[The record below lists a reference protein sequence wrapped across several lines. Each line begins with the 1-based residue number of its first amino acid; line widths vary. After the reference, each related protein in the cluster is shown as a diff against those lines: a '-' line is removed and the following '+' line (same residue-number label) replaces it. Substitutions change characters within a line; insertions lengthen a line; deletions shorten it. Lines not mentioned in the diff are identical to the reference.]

1 MNEPQLEY
9 AGFWIRVWA
18 SLIDSLLVMV
28 IVGPLLWAIYGPG
41 YFTGQFTG
49 LVAGPADLLLSWVL
63 PAVAVILFWLARQA
77 TPGKMVVG
85 ATIVD
90 ARTGGPLSPRQSLL
104 RYLGYYLS
112 LLPLCLGFVWI
123 AVDGRKQG
131 WHDKLAGT
139 VVVVKRPQPVSF
151 SG

>member
-41 YFTGQFTG
+41 YFTGQSTG